1 MPDPYRPSKPVA
13 VLYFLCS
20 PLTAATVALSAGR
33 DLQQLLFLFL
43 VSLAILGLG
52 YRWVRQSEMRTTLAT
67 LIVTVMAVP
76 SCFSII
82 ELLS

>member
-1 MPDPYRPSKPVA
+1 MPDPYRPSTPVT

-20 PLTAATVALSAGR
+20 PFTAATVASFAGG
-33 DLQQLLFLFL
+33 DLLDAVRLFL
-43 VSLAILGLG
+43 VFLAVLGFG

-76 SCFSII
+76 SFFSII